1 MHVYLAGPM
10 RGKPLF
16 NFAEFMR
23 VAMELRDDGHT
34 VLNPAERDLA
44 VGFNPALPIEHPEN
58 AAVFTLG
65 AAFEWDFAAIVSAD
79 AIVLLEGWRES
90 NGTQAELVLA
100 MSLGRK
106 VFEYVN
112 DTLHE
117 SDVRSYTITFDDG
130 E

>member
-1 MHVYLAGPM
+1 MRIYLAGPM

-16 NFAEFMR
+16 NFAEFFR
-23 VAMELRDDGHT
+23 VAMRLRAMGHD